1 MNNKL
6 LKYVSFFFYYCDRYH
21 SSLIRI
27 ARWVAVASLIIA
39 VFAVVVENNFDVDSQ
54 RVGLIRENYVGPVF
68 LISVGTLFL
77 LWVRRNMKQG

>member
-1 MNNKL
+1 MNHKL
-6 LKYVSFFFYYCDRYH
+6 LKYLRFFFYYCDRYH
-21 SSLIRI
+21 SSLVRV

-39 VFAVVVENNFDVDSQ
+39 VLAVVVENNSDVASQ

-68 LISVGTLFL
+68 LVSVGTLFL

>member
-1 MNNKL
+1 L
-6 LKYVSFFFYYCDRYH
+6 VRV
-21 SSLIRI
+21 

-39 VFAVVVENNFDVDSQ
+39 VLAVVVENNFDMDSQ

-68 LISVGTLFL
+68 LVSVGTLFL